1 MSPYNQKQVIYLISS
16 PLSLRDF
23 KRYGVQNWI
32 DHGWKVKVFDITRF
46 LNPKFWSY
54 VDGDKLN
61 INFEGLTIFHNINE
75 ILSAISNLQNKVV
88 FLDYIGFSNTEI
100 KIRKIASMHGILIKS
115 RLGSVPQAKTK
126 INFLNLFSLIIHPIN
141 FVNKLT
147 SFIKHKVEKIRSNK
161 CLPDYLVVSGSKS
174 MSGIN
179 DKKTSIIKAHN
190 FDYDL
195 FIEKKQ
201 IAPNKKSNSLVFLD
215 EDGSYHSD
223 YYYMKI
229 KPFVTADKY
238 YPVIDLGLDKIADSL
253 KLNIKIAAHPRS
265 DYNVKK
271 IRYKHPTIKNETF
284 ELIKDADVIVGHGSI
299 ALQLAVIMKK
309 PIIFVT
315 TDEIQ
320 NASYAKPYAKLIDH
334 YAKTLGKKVINLSN
348 LSNLYNWR
356 DYLNVDEEKYEK
368 YIETYIKTKGSPEKL
383 ISNIIIEYI
392 EKDLLL

>member
-23 KRYGVQNWI
+23 KRFGVQNWI

-54 VDGDKLN
+54 VDGDKLS
-61 INFEGLTIFHNINE
+61 INFEGLTIFQNINE
-75 ILSAISNLQNKVV
+75 ILSALSNLQNKVV
-88 FLDYIGFSNTEI
+88 FLDYIGFSTTEI
-100 KIRKIASMHGILIKS
+100 KIRKIASTHGILVQS
-115 RLGSVPQAKTK
+115 RLGSVPQSKTK

-141 FVNKLT
+141 FVNRFT
-147 SFIKHKVEKIRSNK
+147 SFIKYKVEQIRSKNF
-161 CLPDYLVVSGSKS
+161 LPDYLVVSGSKS
-174 MSGIN
+174 ISGVN

-195 FIEKKQ
+195 FIQKKQ
-201 IAPNKKSNSLVFLD
+201 ITPNKNSNSLVFLD

-238 YPVIDLGLDKIADSL
+238 YPVIDLGLDKIAKSL

-265 DYNVKK
+265 NYNVKK

-284 ELIKDADVIVGHGSI
+284 ELIKDADVIVGHGST

-320 NASYAKPYAKLIDH
+320 NASYAKPYAKFIDH
-334 YAKTLGKKVINLSN
+334 YATTLGKKVINLSN
-348 LSNLYNWR
+348 LSNTHNWR

-383 ISNIIIEYI
+383 ISNIVIEYI